1 MSDDQKNNFNIIID
15 DIIKKSQLTHKQFE
29 IILNIKTN
37 KQIEKKIS
45 RGAYYRQLSQTRKK
59 INRMYY
65 SIILLASF
73 NLIDIKQ
80 INIMLQ
86 LANKISKIKHNSNNN
101 LNMDIINVMN
111 SILDRI
117 NII

>member
-1 MSDDQKNNFNIIID
+1 MVDDQKKNFNIIINN
-15 DIIKKSQLTHKQFE
+15 IIKKSQLTHKQFE

-59 INRMYY
+59 INKLYY

-73 NLIDIKQ
+73 NFIDIKQ

-86 LANKISKIKHNSNNN
+86 LTNKISKIKYNNN
-101 LNMDIINVMN
+101 NNVNIDIIDVMD